1 MTTPTTYPSAKQF
14 AGIAKETIQGTAV
27 TAITH
32 TIPVAS
38 FKPKDDPV
46 LLEDTA
52 LRGSMNE
59 LYGVIQGP
67 QKSSWSMDGPVFLET
82 LPHELLNI
90 MGAVATT
97 GPASSIYTHVASL
110 LNSSTGQ
117 PPTHTVT
124 HWQGLT
130 ATTRART
137 YAGLAWTE
145 LTLKG
150 NPESSLIE
158 RSAKGVGYW
167 SAAYPT
173 SEPTP
178 VNLPLLPPLAAWRVE
193 LGLGGTLPASKVAV
207 IREWEITVSRKVS
220 VQHTSQ
226 NSQAPYIIQRGPIRA
241 TGKFFFSKPSTE
253 QALDYLRNNTQP
265 QFQLIVSNGAA
276 GASAQ
281 TMTIDI
287 NAAAFDMA
295 EINTGDEAIGYDA
308 SFRAVGNTT
317 NAGASGGY
325 APIKFTVTNAVA
337 TY

>member
-14 AGIAKETIQGTAV
+14 VGIAKETTQGTAV

-32 TIPVAS
+32 TIPVAK
-38 FKPKDDPV
+38 FQPKDDPV
-46 LLEDTA
+46 WLEDTA

-59 LYGVIQGP
+59 LYGVVQGP
-67 QKSSWSMDGPVFLET
+67 QKSSWSMDGPMFLEL

-90 MGAVATT
+90 LGAVAST
-97 GPASSIYTHVASL
+97 GPVSSIYTHVASL
-110 LNSSTGQ
+110 LNSGTGQ
-117 PPTHTVT
+117 PPSHTAV

-130 ATTRART
+130 ATTRARV
-137 YAGLAWTE
+137 YPGLCWSE

-150 NPESSLIE
+150 NPESTLIE
-158 RSAKGVGYW
+158 RSAKGMGYW
-167 SAAYPT
+167 SSAYPT

-178 VNLPLLPPLAAWRVE
+178 TNLPALPPIAAWRVE
-193 LGLGGTLPASKVAV
+193 LALGGALPGAKVAV
-207 IREWEITVSRKVS
+207 IREWEITITRKLA

-226 NSQAPYIIQRGPIRA
+226 NSQAPYIIQRGPIRV

-253 QALDYLRNNTQP
+253 AALDYLRNNTQP
-265 QFQLIVSNGAA
+265 QFQLLVSNGAA

-287 NAAAFDMA
+287 NASAFDMA

-325 APIKFTVTNAVA
+325 SPIKVTVTNAVA
-337 TY
+337 SY